1 MSLLSILST
10 PQQNQAIMH
19 QKLPYYFSIRYF
31 NKNIF
36 DRRSDLTGVDI
47 EVNSWPLQDYRYF
60 KQFKEL
66 LLVFQEKF
74 NFTIKWRP
82 NSKYGTC
89 VNNSCNGIMKQLV
102 NYEIDVTILD
112 FTHTFERIAYASP
125 GVQSSLSIFA
135 QKYLCKCER
144 TYFILQNKHLCI
156 YKDSF

>member
-1 MSLLSILST
+1 M
-10 PQQNQAIMH
+10 
-19 QKLPYYFSIRYF
+19 
-31 NKNIF
+31 
-36 DRRSDLTGVDI
+36 
-47 EVNSWPLQDYRYF
+47 NSWPLQDYRYF

-156 YKDSF
+156 YEDSFGAKIPT

>member
-1 MSLLSILST
+1 M
-10 PQQNQAIMH
+10 
-19 QKLPYYFSIRYF
+19 
-31 NKNIF
+31 F

-102 NYEIDVTILD
+102 NHEIDVTILD

-125 GVQSSLSIFA
+125 GVQSSLSIKSIFVNA
-135 QKYLCKCER
+135 KAEDTYL
-144 TYFILQNKHLCI
+144 ILQNKYL
-156 YKDSF
+156 